1 MLLRTDGAPITQRQW
16 NVRITDNLH
25 GQESKQKRKTPL
37 TTIAI
42 SQEYAQKLDEYLNG
56 TGITRKEFVELS
68 VDYFQRTGFDLRG
81 EAFDLSPL
89 EKVAGRLEQSAKIM
103 ERHNEGTEAVRQ
115 LLQAVREQTAKQ
127 LPAPELIAHAA
138 EEKAKAE
145 AKSEEQERE
154 IARLRSENS
163 ALLEYK
169 EKAHRELCRVRDEQ
183 KTFGKI
189 HVNTEL
195 DV

>member
-1 MLLRTDGAPITQRQW
+1 MTDKATIQPK
-16 NVRITDNLH
+16 
-25 GQESKQKRKTPL
+25 SKPEK
-37 TTIAI
+37 TTISI
-42 SQEYAQKLDEYLNG
+42 SGETSERLEIYCRANG
-56 TGITRKEFVELS
+56 ILRKEFVSLAL
-68 VDYFQRTGFDLRG
+68 DYFERTGFDLQSN
-81 EAFDLSPL
+81 ALDYSPL
-89 EKVAGRLEQSAKIM
+89 EKIIGELKEVKTTMQTS
-103 ERHNEGTEAVRQ
+103 NEGTETVRQ
-115 LLQAVREQTAKQ
+115 LLQAVREQTTKQ

>member
-1 MLLRTDGAPITQRQW
+1 MKEDIQPKKKP
-16 NVRITDNLH
+16 
-25 GQESKQKRKTPL
+25 EK
-37 TTIAI
+37 TTISI
-42 SQEYAQKLDEYLNG
+42 SGETSERLELYCKANGILRKDFVSLALEYFE
-56 TGITRKEFVELS
+56 
-68 VDYFQRTGFDLRG
+68 RTGFDLKSN
-81 EAFDLSPL
+81 ALDYSPL
-89 EKVAGRLEQSAKIM
+89 EKIIDELKEVKTTMQTSNK
-103 ERHNEGTEAVRQ
+103 GTEAVRQ
-115 LLQAVREQTAKQ
+115 LLQAVREQTTKQ

-154 IARLRSENS
+154 IARLLSENS

-169 EKAHRELCRVRDEQ
+169 EKAHRELCRVRNEQ

-195 DV
+195 